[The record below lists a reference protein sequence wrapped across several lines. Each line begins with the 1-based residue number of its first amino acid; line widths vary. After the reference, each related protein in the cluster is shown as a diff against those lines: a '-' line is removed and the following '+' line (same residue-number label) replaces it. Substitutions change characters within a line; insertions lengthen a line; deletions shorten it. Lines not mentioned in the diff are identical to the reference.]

1 MKSLFGGLLQ
11 FENQSEFEKLI
22 QNIDSEMSLKIIEL
36 CLSHCQ
42 ENGLFNLEESHCLYV
57 CVSKLKEK
65 QNV

>member
-1 MKSLFGGLLQ
+1 MKSLFGDLLQ
-11 FENQSEFEKLI
+11 FENQAEFEKLI

-36 CLSHCQ
+36 CIANCQ

-57 CVSKLKEK
+57 CISKLKEK